1 MVMQFLKTLF
11 FVLSLWPVCGYA
23 SDTLTVQQCR
33 DLAVQHSPLQAK
45 KLYAE
50 SISTLQI
57 SNLHS
62 NDLPRIAFG
71 AQATWQSDVF
81 GLPIESPF
89 FQIPTVP
96 KDQYKVTADVNQRIW
111 DGGSNRYLRQ
121 QRSLESELAAAQ
133 VDVEVFVLREVVT
146 DLYFKA
152 LLLRESEAI
161 LRTSIADL
169 QNRLKQAEA
178 SITEGVALRTSADQI
193 KIQIL
198 KSKQQLDG
206 VYMDEQTVREL
217 LAKWV
222 GRPVVPAPIATD
234 SVSLTHYPPNYLNL
248 NPNRSRP
255 EYQLFTL
262 QQRSF
267 QLSKNTLALRNQ
279 PRIEA
284 FAQGGVGRP
293 NPFNFFETDFQPF
306 VLLGIRAAWTPF
318 DWGNRRRDAQVFDLQ
333 MKNVEAQQQAF
344 EQRMD
349 ATTLKDAADILK
361 WRDAVGRDDAIIRLQ
376 EDIIRRADAQV
387 KNGVMTMTD
396 YLTQLDLLTQARLLR
411 ATHALQAAQVW
422 EMLVARIKAGE

>member
-1 MVMQFLKTLF
+1 MRFLKTL
-11 FVLSLWPVCGYA
+11 LLALLPICSYA

-33 DLAVQHSPLQAK
+33 DLAVQNSPLQAK

-50 SISTLQI
+50 SISALQI
-57 SNLHS
+57 NNLRS
-62 NDLPRIAFG
+62 NDLPRIAIG
-71 AQATWQSDVF
+71 AQASWQSDVF
-81 GLPIESPF
+81 GIPIESPF

-96 KDQYKVTADVNQRIW
+96 KDQYKVTADVSQRIW

-121 QRSLESELAAAQ
+121 QRTLESELAAAQ
-133 VDVEVFVLREVVT
+133 VDVEAFALREVVT

-161 LRTSIADL
+161 LLASIADL

-178 SITEGVALRTSADQI
+178 AVTEGVALRTSADQI

-206 VYMDEQTVREL
+206 VYTDQQTIREL

-222 GRPVVPAPIATD
+222 GRPVVPAPMATD
-234 SVSLTHYPPNYLNL
+234 SVSLTKYPPNYLGL
-248 NPNRSRP
+248 VHNRLRP

-267 QLSKNTLALRNQ
+267 QLGKNTLALRNQ

-284 FAQGGVGRP
+284 FAQGGIGRP
-293 NPFNFFETDFQPF
+293 NPFNFFETGFQPF
-306 VLLGIRAAWTPF
+306 VLLGLRAAWTPF
-318 DWGNRRRDAQVFDLQ
+318 DWGNRPRDAQVFDLQ
-333 MKNVEAQQQAF
+333 MKNVDAQQEAF
-344 EQRMD
+344 EQRLD
-349 ATTLKDAADILK
+349 AMGLKDAADIIK
-361 WRDAVGRDDAIIRLQ
+361 WRDAVTRDDAIIRLQ
-376 EDIIRRADAQV
+376 EDIIQRADAQV

-396 YLTQLDLLTQARLLR
+396 YLTQIDLLTQAKLLR
-411 ATHALQAAQVW
+411 ATHAINAAQVW
-422 EMLVARIKAGE
+422 EMLVARTKEGE

>member
-1 MVMQFLKTLF
+1 MVMQFLKTSLLALLF
-11 FVLSLWPVCGYA
+11 LPIGSYA
-23 SDTLTVQQCR
+23 NDTLTVQQCR
-33 DLAVQHSPLQAK
+33 ELAVQNSPLQAK

-50 SISTLQI
+50 SISALQI
-57 SNLHS
+57 NILRS
-62 NDLPRIAFG
+62 NDLPRIALG

-96 KDQYKVTADVNQRIW
+96 KDQYKLSADVSQRIW

-121 QRSLESELAAAQ
+121 QRTLESELAAAQ
-133 VDVEVFVLREVVT
+133 VDVEAFALREVVT

-152 LLLRESEAI
+152 LLLRESKAV
-161 LRTSIADL
+161 LLASIADL
-169 QNRLKQAEA
+169 QNRQKQTEA
-178 SITEGVALRTSADQI
+178 AVTEGVALRTSADQV

-234 SVSLTHYPPNYLNL
+234 SVSLTKYPPNYINL

-267 QLSKNTLALRNQ
+267 QLGRNTLALRNQ

-284 FAQGGVGRP
+284 FAQGGIGRP
-293 NPFNFFETDFQPF
+293 NPFNFFETGFQPF
-306 VLLGIRAAWTPF
+306 VLLGLRASWTPF

-333 MKNVEAQQQAF
+333 MKNVEAQQQSF

-361 WRDAVGRDDAIIRLQ
+361 WRDAVGRDDVIIRLQ

-411 ATHALQAAQVW
+411 AIHAVQAAQAW
-422 EMLVARIKAGE
+422 EMLVARMKVGE